1 MAVKRMS
8 IADEWVFIC
17 DPATRNE
24 QFKKYVRQNGIQREC
39 FAALLYTENIEKAR
53 LFFGELCDLLSEPEE
68 NMLMNSGKPGLIR
81 MYFKR
86 FELRD
91 KSVARL
97 IEDPNPKLRRQYQ
110 ARWGGF
116 SLAAIT
122 MANI

>member
-8 IADEWVFIC
+8 IADEWLFIC
-17 DPATRNE
+17 NPATRNE
-24 QFKKYVRQNGIQREC
+24 QFKEYVRQNGIQREC
-39 FAALLYTENIEKAR
+39 FAALLSTENIEKAR
-53 LFFGELCDLLSEPEE
+53 LFFGELCNKLSEPEE
-68 NMLMNSGKPGLIR
+68 DMLMNSGKPGLIR

-97 IEDPNPKLRRQYQ
+97 IEDPNPKLRLQYLSK
-110 ARWGGF
+110 WGGF
-116 SLAAIT
+116 LLAAIT